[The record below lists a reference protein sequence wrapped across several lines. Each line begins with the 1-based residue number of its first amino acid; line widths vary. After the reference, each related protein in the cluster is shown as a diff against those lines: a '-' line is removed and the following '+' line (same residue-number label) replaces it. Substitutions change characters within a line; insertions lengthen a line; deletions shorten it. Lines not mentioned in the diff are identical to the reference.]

1 MKIVL
6 ALKISQRSSKSHS
19 KIHEQC
25 FQFSRSVMSDSL
37 WPRES
42 QHARSP
48 CLSPTPRDHP
58 NPCVLS
64 QWCHPTISS
73 SVVMSVFFFL
83 AYFTLYN
90 RLQFKREIILKE
102 PNRAEDYNNWSKKKN
117 TLEGNNRLHVIKEWI
132 SKQKTRV
139 IEIIQVEQQKK
150 GKKNVK

>member
-1 MKIVL
+1 
-6 ALKISQRSSKSHS
+6 
-19 KIHEQC
+19 
-25 FQFSRSVMSDSL
+25 
-37 WPRES
+37 
-42 QHARSP
+42 
-48 CLSPTPRDHP
+48 
-58 NPCVLS
+58 
-64 QWCHPTISS
+64 
-73 SVVMSVFFFL
+73 MSVFFFL

-117 TLEGNNRLHVIKEWI
+117 TLEGNNRLHVTKEWI